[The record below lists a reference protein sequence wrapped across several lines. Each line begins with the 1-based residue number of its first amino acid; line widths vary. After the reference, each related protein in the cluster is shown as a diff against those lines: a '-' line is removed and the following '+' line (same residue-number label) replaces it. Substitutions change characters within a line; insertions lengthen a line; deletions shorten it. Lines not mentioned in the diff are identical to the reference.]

1 MGFKLKGS
9 PYDES
14 NMNIA
19 VYKKDLTDGSIGKSN
34 HTGIIVQ
41 SGISPEEEQN
51 VIAHE
56 KVHQKQ
62 QANGDLDYDQ
72 QNFYW
77 KGKTY
82 PRENLNEH
90 NEQLPWEKEAYKASK
105 QSRKKQTEM
114 GSTKFKLKGY
124 RGNNKP
130 FKHMT
135 ERGLIGASTDGAS
148 ADMCGPGGPGGDT
161 CDMSAKEKS
170 ADKGFKITTK
180 KTKTSPEKKY
190 KLRQSQVDIEK
201 TTPGKYVQEV
211 GIGKDKGGKD
221 SYSMSSNKEISSMAG
236 KEQSLGSMSS
246 RAVGTTPVSK
256 SGQTKAEYIAAK
268 GGKGN
273 KEMAGRMFDKF
284 HQDAKTVTT
293 AKIKNLKRNKI
304 DKKGNETFDRG
315 VKTTTTINPS
325 GNRGKVTDL
334 TVSKKKLIGKG
345 IKTKSYSTS
354 DFGGK
359 KQSGVKTISED
370 KLKNKAT
377 RATRKVRGYKNTE
390 RNLRGDKAKTRKGKK
405 TFQGLGVIEA
415 GNRSTGNPMLR

>member
-1 MGFKLKGS
+1 MGFKLKGA

-41 SGISPEEEQN
+41 SGISPEEEQH

-90 NEQLPWEKEAYKASK
+90 NENLPWEKEAYKASE

-130 FKHMT
+130 FKHVA
-135 ERGLIGASTDGAS
+135 ERGLIGASIDGAS

-161 CDMSAKEKS
+161 CDAFSQKS
-170 ADKGFKITTK
+170 KPSKIKSPT
-180 KTKTSPEKKY
+180 TKTSPEKKY
-190 KLRQSQVDIEK
+190 KLRQSQVDLEK
-201 TTPGKYVQEV
+201 TTKGTNVQEV
-211 GIGKDKGGKD
+211 GITGKSNVIKDKGGKG
-221 SYSMSSNKEISSMAG
+221 AG
-236 KEQSLGSMSS
+236 TPSDPGT
-246 RAVGTTPVSK
+246 GTTPSSK
-256 SGQTKAEYIAAK
+256 SGQTKAEYIANK

-273 KEMAGRMFDKF
+273 AEVGGRIFDKY
-284 HQDAKTVTT
+284 QKDDKTVTT
-293 AKIKNLKRNKI
+293 AQIKNLKRNKV

-325 GNRGKVTDL
+325 GSRGKVTDL
-334 TVSKKKLIGKG
+334 KVSKKKLIGKG
-345 IKTKSYSTS
+345 IKTKSYTS
-354 DFGGK
+354 NSGNNE
-359 KQSGVKTISED
+359 KQSGVKTISEN
-370 KLKNKAT
+370 KLQNKAT
-377 RATRKVRGYKNTE
+377 RAKNKVRGYKNTE
-390 RNLRGDKAKTRKGKK
+390 RDLKGNRAKTRKGKK
-405 TFQGLGVIEA
+405 TSLGLGVIKA
-415 GNRSTGNPMLR
+415 GNRSTGNSMLR